1 MEPPDEVLK
10 DPGARDIL
18 QVWVLSDGNL
28 GISMR
33 VAFTDA
39 RLWGVMLADLAR
51 HMAAAHTRNNTE
63 LVEAQVLDTILDVF
77 QDKIAGPSTLV
88 HGKFERTQ

>member
-10 DPGARDIL
+10 DPKAQDIL

-33 VAFTDA
+33 VAFTDV
-39 RLWGVMLADLAR
+39 RLWGVMLSDLAR
-51 HMAAAHTRNNTE
+51 HMAAAHARNNPGMA
-63 LVEAQVLDTILDVF
+63 EAQVLDTILDVF
-77 QDKIAGPSTLV
+77 QDKIAGPSTLI